1 VGFGGRISERR
12 IPANE
17 QGSRKKPEEAR
28 VSSTITGEAASGW
41 EEGSFSFFGSSLFH
55 TSSSCTFAW
64 MERIGRNAY
73 YGRNSPT
80 RREEGW
86 PANSA
91 PLIACGVQPG
101 RSSRHEVADCLDC

>member
-41 EEGSFSFFGSSLFH
+41 EEG
-55 TSSSCTFAW
+55 
-64 MERIGRNAY
+64 
-73 YGRNSPT
+73 
-80 RREEGW
+80 W